1 LRVEPRVRDLLE
13 IMAAIGQAQ
22 TENGSRY
29 FAPR

>member
-1 LRVEPRVRDLLE
+1 LSRGSELLE

-29 FAPR
+29 FVPP